1 MKNGLFRL
9 SWNSIRFKL
18 VVGLLLLTVPMVI
31 LLIYNNGYAIK
42 VVHSKVA
49 ESNRNLITMYMA
61 QIDSNLNDVD
71 KYLTNLIVNDKD
83 LQELEFYY
91 SEQNRVL
98 AKVRLDDKLKADI
111 SSHPS
116 IDSLFVYTVNGGD
129 YIEVYKDY
137 DSIQDRMAISG
148 YVRESIQQLIQQERT
163 TDSQWKVKQ
172 IDKKYYL
179 LRFLQTKDAYVG
191 AWANMEKLSVPL
203 DLISLGEKG
212 VSLFAT
218 EAGTPMTNEEVVQ
231 DNRIQLNNDEQDYY
245 LSGDHEPYLVL
256 AQKSAKGN
264 FSLIALIPDKE
275 VLENLPYLRAISF
288 MVPIGGL
295 ILIPI
300 CFLVLR
306 KMVLRPLNRIL
317 IVMKRI
323 GEGNLSTR
331 IEAFPTSNEFRVV
344 NETFNEMIGQVQE
357 LRIHVYEEKLSK
369 QKAELQH
376 LQLQINPHFF
386 MNALNIIYNL
396 AHVRNHELIQEMS
409 MSLVQYFRYMF
420 RSNLTLVPLKDEI
433 RHIRNYMRIQEL
445 RFPGKL
451 SFRLSMPE
459 YLKDTRIPP
468 LIIQTFI
475 ENSIKHAI
483 TPDASI
489 DINVCMELEEAVD
502 SEPLLKIRITDT
514 GSGFSEEV
522 LSEIS
527 KGNRIV
533 DEHGEHIGI
542 WNVKRR
548 LGLLYGDA
556 ARLHVSNHEPSGA
569 RIELVLPI
577 QASS

>member
-1 MKNGLFRL
+1 
-9 SWNSIRFKL
+9 
-18 VVGLLLLTVPMVI
+18 
-31 LLIYNNGYAIK
+31 
-42 VVHSKVA
+42 
-49 ESNRNLITMYMA
+49 
-61 QIDSNLNDVD
+61 
-71 KYLTNLIVNDKD
+71 
-83 LQELEFYY
+83 
-91 SEQNRVL
+91 
-98 AKVRLDDKLKADI
+98 
-111 SSHPS
+111 
-116 IDSLFVYTVNGGD
+116 
-129 YIEVYKDY
+129 
-137 DSIQDRMAISG
+137 
-148 YVRESIQQLIQQERT
+148 
-163 TDSQWKVKQ
+163 
-172 IDKKYYL
+172 
-179 LRFLQTKDAYVG
+179 
-191 AWANMEKLSVPL
+191 
-203 DLISLGEKG
+203 
-212 VSLFAT
+212 
-218 EAGTPMTNEEVVQ
+218 
-231 DNRIQLNNDEQDYY
+231 
-245 LSGDHEPYLVL
+245 
-256 AQKSAKGN
+256 
-264 FSLIALIPDKE
+264 
-275 VLENLPYLRAISF
+275 
-288 MVPIGGL
+288 
-295 ILIPI
+295 
-300 CFLVLR
+300 
-306 KMVLRPLNRIL
+306 
-317 IVMKRI
+317 
-323 GEGNLSTR
+323 
-331 IEAFPTSNEFRVV
+331 
-344 NETFNEMIGQVQE
+344 MIGQVQE
-357 LRIHVYEEKLSK
+357 LRINVYEEKLSK

-489 DINVCMELEEAVD
+489 DINVCMELEEVVD

-556 ARLHVSNHEPSGA
+556 ARLHISNHEPSGA
-569 RIELVLPI
+569 RVELVLPI
-577 QASS
+577 QSSS